1 MLANVTLLL
10 PELVLF
16 IGAMGLLMVG
26 AFAAAD
32 ATRVIEYGAISLLII
47 AAIASLLQGE
57 AYPQLA
63 FGGAFIVDAFSALM
77 KTLTYFATAVVI
89 IMARGFMQNEN
100 LARFEVPVLIILA
113 AVGMGMMISA
123 NDLIALYMG
132 IELQSLALYVLAAI
146 KRDSLRATEAGLKY
160 F

>member
-32 ATRVIEYGAISLLII
+32 ATRVIEYGAISLLIS
-47 AAIASLLQGE
+47 AAIASSLQGE

-63 FGGAFIVDAFSALM
+63 FGGAFIVDAFSAFM
-77 KTLTYFATAVVI
+77 KTLT
-89 IMARGFMQNEN
+89 
-100 LARFEVPVLIILA
+100 LSLIHI
-113 AVGMGMMISA
+113 
-123 NDLIALYMG
+123 
-132 IELQSLALYVLAAI
+132 
-146 KRDSLRATEAGLKY
+146 
-160 F
+160 

>member
-47 AAIASLLQGE
+47 AAIASWLQGE
-57 AYPQLA
+57 AYPQFA
-63 FGGAFIVDAFSALM
+63 FGGAFIVDAFSAFM
-77 KTLTYFATAVVI
+77 KTLTYLATAVVI
-89 IMARGFMQNEN
+89 IMARGFMQNE
-100 LARFEVPVLIILA
+100 
-113 AVGMGMMISA
+113 
-123 NDLIALYMG
+123 
-132 IELQSLALYVLAAI
+132 
-146 KRDSLRATEAGLKY
+146 
-160 F
+160 

>member
-26 AFAAAD
+26 AFATND
-32 ATRVIEYGAISLLII
+32 ATRVIEYGAISLLLI
-47 AAIASLLQGE
+47 AAIASWMQGE

-63 FGGAFIVDAFSALM
+63 FGDAFIVDAFSAFM
-77 KTLTYFATAVVI
+77 KTLTYLATAVVI

-100 LARFEVPVLIILA
+100 LARFEVPVLMILA

-146 KRDSLRATEAGLKY
+146 KRDS
-160 F
+160 